1 MPSQIWVGPRE
12 GYVFTTGGAG
22 TGYYKDR
29 EAPPEPAAGAEDA
42 AAAAGPDLQ
51 LMRTVAEMRRER
63 GLAAPVNPDS
73 LYRKVERPQRLF
85 NPLKIPKNLQA
96 RLPYKTKPKQEQA
109 LKRRTLDQ
117 KRQVLME
124 KPERKAHSL
133 LQMLNT
139 IRNEKAKKRRDQQ
152 AVRRAKRAKAQAKE
166 DAWRAELA
174 KETRKRRYI
183 EASTGRALPKRGR
196 GAGGG
201 G

>member
-1 MPSQIWVGPRE
+1 
-12 GYVFTTGGAG
+12 
-22 TGYYKDR
+22 
-29 EAPPEPAAGAEDA
+29 
-42 AAAAGPDLQ
+42 
-51 LMRTVAEMRRER
+51 
-63 GLAAPVNPDS
+63 
-73 LYRKVERPQRLF
+73 
-85 NPLKIPKNLQA
+85 
-96 RLPYKTKPKQEQA
+96 
-109 LKRRTLDQ
+109 
-117 KRQVLME
+117 ME

-183 EASTGRALPKRGR
+183 ESSTGRALPKRGR

>member
-1 MPSQIWVGPRE
+1 MSWALLAGRLSGGLALGRGP
-12 GYVFTTGGAG
+12 AG
-22 TGYYKDR
+22 PAPGRVATATRRAQSAWALTYRRHGP
-29 EAPPEPAAGAEDA
+29 PPEALRLERVAVPAP
-42 AAAAGPDLQ
+42 GPGEVRVR
-51 LMRTVAEMRRER
+51 M
-63 GLAAPVNPDS
+63 LAAPVNPDS

-152 AVRRAKRAKAQAKE
+152 AVRRAKRARCCMFA
-166 DAWRAELA
+166 
-174 KETRKRRYI
+174 
-183 EASTGRALPKRGR
+183 
-196 GAGGG
+196 
-201 G
+201 